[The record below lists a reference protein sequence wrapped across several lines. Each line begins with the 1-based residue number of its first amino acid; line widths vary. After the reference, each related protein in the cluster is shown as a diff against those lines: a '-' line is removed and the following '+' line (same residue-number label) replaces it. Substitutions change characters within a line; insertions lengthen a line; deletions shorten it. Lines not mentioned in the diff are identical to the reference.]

1 MIGCFNFRCILCALA
16 GDLATALKS
25 AQAASRGGRGRGKG
39 RGKFGRGVQG
49 KGRDAPS
56 SSGTT
61 DSGRRGRG
69 GSRGAHNQGTRYCY
83 QYEGEKK
90 KKCAFHHLFFGA
102 EPGHIAARC
111 VKKEVYGKNCDF
123 SLGFG

>member
-25 AQAASRGGRGRGKG
+25 AQAASRGRGRGKG
-39 RGKFGRGVQG
+39 KGKFGRGVQG

-61 DSGRRGRG
+61 DNRRRGGG

-83 QYEGEKK
+83 QCGGEKK
-90 KKCAFHHLFFGA
+90 ESVLYL
-102 EPGHIAARC
+102 I
-111 VKKEVYGKNCDF
+111 F
-123 SLGFG
+123 SLVQNLDT